1 MHIILEKHFRW
12 LPFEE
17 KGGVSSLSSRFP
29 YTHRVFSGSTFWKK
43 SWWREHHHLP
53 HAEFPFPLLVLL
65 RWFLPPNHDVTLL
78 RGIHSYFAFSNKI
91 IHTAAAIEYWYHQFW
106 ITMIGWWKLW
116 KEKVSEKLKVEI
128 KLLGNIALRPM
139 SRIEVVW
146 VWRAITSR
154 EIWSD
159 FISAPRK
166 VWSTYCFRLKDLFG
180 FFLRLCC
187 CSYHVWG
194 KRLEILSQIKKK
206 TNSNFKGPTF
216 FSNPVPFF
224 IFSS

>member
-1 MHIILEKHFRW
+1 MYLNLQPSWVVWFCVNTTQIMHIVLEKQHFRW
-12 LPFEE
+12 LPFQE

-91 IHTAAAIEYWYHQFW
+91 IHNLLLLLSIDIINTGLL
-106 ITMIGWWKLW
+106 MIGWWKLW
-116 KEKVSEKLKVEI
+116 MEKVSEKLKVEI
-128 KLLGNIALRPM
+128 KLFGNIALRPM
-139 SRIEVVW
+139 SRMEVVW

-154 EIWSD
+154 QERYGRTL
-159 FISAPRK
+159 FLHLVKFEAPIVLDWRI
-166 VWSTYCFRLKDLFG
+166 CLG
-180 FFLRLCC
+180 FSYVFAVAHTIQ
-187 CSYHVWG
+187 YHVKEDW
-194 KRLEILSQIKKK
+194 R
-206 TNSNFKGPTF
+206 F
-216 FSNPVPFF
+216 FPK
-224 IFSS
+224 